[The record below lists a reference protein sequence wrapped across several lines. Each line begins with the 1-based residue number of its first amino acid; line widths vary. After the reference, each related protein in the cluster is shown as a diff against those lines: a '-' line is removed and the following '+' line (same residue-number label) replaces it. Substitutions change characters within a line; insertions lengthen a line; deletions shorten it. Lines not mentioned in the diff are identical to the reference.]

1 MARIETDKI
10 RNIAIVG
17 HEGAGK
23 TVLVEAFLHQAG
35 QTTRMGS
42 IKEGNTVS
50 DFDPDEKDAGKSFSC
65 STLSF
70 ARKGVAFN
78 FLDVPGSPD
87 CIGET
92 LTALRAVECALICVD
107 ATSGVKV
114 NTRRI
119 WKEAEALGLPC
130 CFAVTR
136 LDAENTHYDKT
147 LSDIVSQFGDRCIPV
162 LYPDGSSEAFS
173 KVFSVAHP
181 ADDAPDDLAA
191 LNEKLVEAVVE
202 ADDEL
207 MEKYLEGE
215 PVSDEVLDTT
225 LARATLKRVLF
236 PVMAVAAEP
245 QIGVTEAL
253 DFLAAMSPAPTAI
266 ERRLRKG
273 QEEIV
278 LDPNNGFVGFVFKTI
293 ADEFVTRI
301 SHIRIF
307 SGSLA
312 TNSSF
317 VNRRTGRPERFAAL
331 FKTCGKEQTPI
342 DQGVCG
348 DIVAVAK
355 VEDMLAADTVTDP
368 KTDVRLP
375 EVVFPTPMAS
385 VAVKPKSRGDEQKIS
400 VALRELVSDDPTI
413 NVQADPQTGDLIV
426 SGMSDVHINMMLKR
440 LKRRRKVE
448 VETFSPKI
456 PYKETITKS
465 VKYVEYTH
473 KKQTGGAG
481 QYAKVVVDMEP
492 MERGGGYEFEDKIF
506 GGVIDQSLRPS
517 VDKGIQAKMAEGV
530 IAGYPV
536 VDVRV
541 RLVDGKTHPVDSKD
555 IAFQIAGR
563 EVFKKCVMQ
572 CNPVLLE
579 PIVRMQIMVPQ
590 CNMGDVMGDMNGRR
604 GRIITTGSEGPMA
617 VIESQVP
624 LAEVQNY
631 HADLK
636 SMTGGECQY
645 SLELDHYD
653 LVPPNIQKNIVAAYE
668 KEQEQK

>member
-1 MARIETDKI
+1 MAQNETEKI

-23 TVLVEAFLHQAG
+23 TVLVEAFLNKTG
-35 QTTRMGS
+35 VTSRMGT
-42 IKEGNTVS
+42 IKEGTTVS
-50 DFDPDEKDAGKSFSC
+50 DFDPDEKEAGKSFSC
-65 STLSF
+65 STISF
-70 ARKGVAFN
+70 THKGISFN
-78 FLDVPGSPD
+78 LLDVPGSPD

-119 WKEAEALGLPC
+119 WKEAEAIGLPC

-136 LDAENTHYDKT
+136 LDAENTRFDKT
-147 LSDIVSQFGDRCIPV
+147 LSDIVEQFGDRCIPI
-162 LYPDGSSEAFS
+162 LFPDGSSSSFGR
-173 KVFSVAHP
+173 VFPVLRP
-181 ADDAPDDLAA
+181 PEDAPEEVLS
-191 LNEKLVEAVVE
+191 LHEKLIEAVVE
-202 ADDEL
+202 ADDAL

-215 PVSDEVLDTT
+215 PVTEEVLSRTFT
-225 LARATLKRVLF
+225 HAMLKRVLF
-236 PVMAVAAEP
+236 PVLALAAEP
-245 QIGVTEAL
+245 QIGTTEAL
-253 DFLAAMSPAPTAI
+253 DFLGAMIPQPTTI
-266 ERRLRKG
+266 PRLARKG
-273 QEEIV
+273 EEEIV
-278 LDPNNGFVGFVFKTI
+278 LDPANGLVGFVFKTT

-301 SHIRIF
+301 SYIRIF
-307 SGSLA
+307 SGSLGA
-312 TNSSF
+312 GASF
-317 VNRRTGRPERFAAL
+317 VNRRTGKSERFATL
-331 FKTCGKEQTPI
+331 FKACGKEQIPI
-342 DQGVCG
+342 EHAVCG
-348 DIVAVAK
+348 DIVAVTK
-355 VEDMLAADTVTDP
+355 VEEMLAGDTITDG
-368 KTDVRLP
+368 KTNVKLP
-375 EVVFPTPMAS
+375 GITFPRPMTS

-400 VALRELVSDDPTI
+400 VALRELVADDRTFSVHPD
-413 NVQADPQTGDLIV
+413 AQTGDLIV
-426 SGMSDVHINMMLKR
+426 SGMSDVHINMMLKKLR
-440 LKRRRKVE
+440 RRRKVE
-448 VETFSPKI
+448 VETFPPKI

-465 VKYVEYTH
+465 VKYVDYTH

-579 PIVRMQIMVPQ
+579 PIVKMQILVPQ
-590 CNMGDVMGDMNGRR
+590 SNMGDVMGDMNGRR
-604 GRIITTGSEGPMA
+604 GRIVTSGSEGSMA
-617 VIESQVP
+617 MIEATVP

-631 HADLK
+631 QADLK

-645 SLELDHYD
+645 SVELDHYEI
-653 LVPPNIQKNIVAAYE
+653 VPPNIQKNIVAAFE
-668 KEQEQK
+668 KDQEQK

>member
-1 MARIETDKI
+1 MAQIETDKV

-23 TVLVEAFLHQAG
+23 TLLAEAFLNKAG
-35 QTTRMGS
+35 LTTRMGT

-65 STLSF
+65 STVSF
-70 ARKGVAFN
+70 THKGISFN

-119 WKEAEALGLPC
+119 WKEAEELGLPC
-130 CFAVTR
+130 CFVVTR
-136 LDAENTHYDKT
+136 LDAENTNFEKT
-147 LSDIVSQFGDRCIPV
+147 LSDIVEQFGDRCIPV

-173 KVFSVAHP
+173 RVFSVIQP
-181 ADDAPDDLAA
+181 PDGAPDAA
-191 LNEKLVEAVVE
+191 ASLNETLVEAVVE
-202 ADDEL
+202 ADDDL

-215 PVSDEVLDTT
+215 PVSDEVLGKT
-225 LARATLKRVLF
+225 LAQAILKRVFF
-236 PVMAVAAEP
+236 PVMALAAES
-245 QIGVTEAL
+245 QIGISEAL
-253 DFLAAMSPAPTAI
+253 DFLGAMAPTPNMI
-266 ERRLRKG
+266 VRHVKKG
-273 QEEIV
+273 EEEIA
-278 LDPNNGFVGFVFKTI
+278 LDPGNGFVGFVFKTT

-301 SHIRIF
+301 SYIRIF
-307 SGSLA
+307 SGSLGA
-312 TNSSF
+312 NTSF
-317 VNRRTGRPERFAAL
+317 VNRRTGKTERFASL
-331 FKTCGKEQTPI
+331 FKACGKEQNPI
-342 DQGVCG
+342 ELGVCG
-348 DIVAVAK
+348 DIVAVTK

-375 EVVFPTPMAS
+375 EITFPKPMTS

-400 VALRELVSDDPTI
+400 VALRELVADDRTFTVHP
-413 NVQADPQTGDLIV
+413 DPQTGDLIV
-426 SGMSDVHINMMLKR
+426 SGMSDVHINMMLKK

-448 VETFSPKI
+448 VETFPPKI

-465 VKYVEYTH
+465 VKYVDYTH

-481 QYAKVVVDMEP
+481 QYAKVVIDLEP
-492 MERGGGYEFEDKIF
+492 QERGGGYEFEDKIF

-579 PIVRMQIMVPQ
+579 PIVKMQIMVPQ
-590 CNMGDVMGDMNGRR
+590 TNMGDVMGDMNGRR
-604 GRIITTGSEGPMA
+604 GRIITSGSEGPMA
-617 VIESQVP
+617 VIEAQVP

-631 HADLK
+631 QADLK

-645 SLELDHYD
+645 TVELDHYD
-653 LVPPNIQKNIVAAYE
+653 LVPPNITKNIVAAYE